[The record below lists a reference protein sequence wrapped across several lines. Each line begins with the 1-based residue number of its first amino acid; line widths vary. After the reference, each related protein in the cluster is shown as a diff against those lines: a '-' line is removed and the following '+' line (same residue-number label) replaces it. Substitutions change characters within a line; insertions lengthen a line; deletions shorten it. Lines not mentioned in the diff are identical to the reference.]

1 VVLDVVDIIDRLPSV
16 ESVGIVVRERGER
29 EEGKVGDRKWKEDL
43 RPKTRL
49 IPRAGSIL

>member
-1 VVLDVVDIIDRLPSV
+1 MVLDVVDMIDRLPSV
-16 ESVGIVVRERGER
+16 ESVGIVVRERER